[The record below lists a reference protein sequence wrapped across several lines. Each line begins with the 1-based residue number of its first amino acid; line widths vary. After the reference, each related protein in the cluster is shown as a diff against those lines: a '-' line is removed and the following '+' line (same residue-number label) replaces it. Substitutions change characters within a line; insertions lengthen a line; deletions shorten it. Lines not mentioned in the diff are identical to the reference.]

1 MFVEIKSPE
10 GFRTAFSLLKE
21 LRPDLDLKKA
31 TLQLKEMVGSGYR
44 MVAFVQEGEMIGLA
58 GFAITAN
65 FALGKKM
72 YVEDLVTTAS
82 WRSKHVGRQMLK
94 HLEELAEQE
103 GCRAVH
109 LDSGVQRHASHKFF
123 LNNNYQILAHHFVK
137 WL

>member
-10 GFRTAFSLLKE
+10 GFRSAFSLLKE
-21 LRPDLDLKKA
+21 LRSELDLKKA
-31 TLQLKEMVGSGYR
+31 TAQLKEMVGSGYR
-44 MVAFVQEGEMIGLA
+44 MVAFVQDGEMIALA
-58 GFAITAN
+58 GFVISAN

-72 YVEDLVTTAS
+72 YIEDLVTTAS
-82 WRSKHVGRQMLK
+82 WRSKHVGRQVLK
-94 HLEELAEQE
+94 HLEALAVSE

-109 LDSGVQRHASHKFF
+109 LDSGVQRHASHKFL